1 MQYLLNNYYPL
12 SLSTLSFASSSG
24 LTKKEKGM
32 TWVTGNQSF
41 SVQRRLFY
49 GMTEKIANIVSTYL
63 KKQQPK
69 AQRLLV

>member
-1 MQYLLNNYYPL
+1 
-12 SLSTLSFASSSG
+12 
-24 LTKKEKGM
+24 M

-49 GMTEKIANIVSTYL
+49 GMKEKIANIVSTYL